1 MKLMTEL
8 FLEGEDPTDG
18 TVVKKVVAMLLHGA
32 NPHIMKSKDALTGC
46 TLEICRMIEVDP
58 QGWKIL
64 GSTKSVRA
72 LALNLDSKAKDL
84 RNATLA
90 ALVATWRSSGKSQS
104 DFVDKVVV
112 GGGKSL
118 SGVSSKGIDMLRN
131 RLAAVGSASAPS
143 SSAPSADRV
152 LSGSSQGRA
161 LAGRGAVR
169 LSKGGSVATSSSS
182 IPRRKASAKSTDTLT
197 RISSMKASL
206 SPPASP
212 TGVLAGLPT
221 IDVSAFSSSAAASYA
236 IGVTAPCAASWCAG
250 EAPVAPVVSGSC
262 EDTASKMQLQ
272 HIGGSNHVVS

>member
-1 MKLMTEL
+1 MVIIHLI
-8 FLEGEDPTDG
+8 
-18 TVVKKVVAMLLHGA
+18 H
-32 NPHIMKSKDALTGC
+32 HIMKSKDALTGC

-143 SSAPSADRV
+143 SSAPSADRP
-152 LSGSSQGRA
+152 QAEAER
-161 LAGRGAVR
+161 
-169 LSKGGSVATSSSS
+169 T
-182 IPRRKASAKSTDTLT
+182 ASAERLGGET
-197 RISSMKASL
+197 RERRRENLDHIRG
-206 SPPASP
+206 P
-212 TGVLAGLPT
+212 
-221 IDVSAFSSSAAASYA
+221 AAA
-236 IGVTAPCAASWCAG
+236 G
-250 EAPVAPVVSGSC
+250 EPVVR
-262 EDTASKMQLQ
+262 DRQAAARTY
-272 HIGGSNHVVS
+272 